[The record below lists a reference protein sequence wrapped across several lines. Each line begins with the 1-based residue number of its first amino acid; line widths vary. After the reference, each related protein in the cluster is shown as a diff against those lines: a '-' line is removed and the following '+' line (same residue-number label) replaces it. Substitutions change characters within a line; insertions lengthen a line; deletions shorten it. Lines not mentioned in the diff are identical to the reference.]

1 MLISVLLFK
10 YNFGLYLKNKQI
22 KTKLILVV
30 LGLILSSQNIM
41 VQVPSYNDLGSKE
54 KQQEDNEKDIVKK
67 SEDKSILPN

>member
-1 MLISVLLFK
+1 
-10 YNFGLYLKNKQI
+10 
-22 KTKLILVV
+22 
-30 LGLILSSQNIM
+30 M